1 MLLFQAIERAT
12 GVDVTLLDFEVRS
25 VSVGEDA
32 QGEVAVLVRCEDRDY
47 RGHGVSTDITE
58 AGALAFLDVINRVL
72 RARERNARAAET
84 SASVAA
90 GSI

>member
-1 MLLFQAIERAT
+1 M
-12 GVDVTLLDFEVRS
+12 TLLDFEVRS

-32 QGEVAVLVRCEDRDY
+32 QGEVAVLVRSEDRDY
-47 RGHGVSTDITE
+47 RGHGISTDITE

-72 RARERNARAAET
+72 RARERNARAEET
-84 SASVAA
+84 TASLAA